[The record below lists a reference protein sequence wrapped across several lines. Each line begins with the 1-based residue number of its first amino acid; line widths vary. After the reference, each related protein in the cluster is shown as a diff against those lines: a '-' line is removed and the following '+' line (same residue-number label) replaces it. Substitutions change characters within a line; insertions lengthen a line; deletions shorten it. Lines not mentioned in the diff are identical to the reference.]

1 VIICHPLDVE
11 TALILITVKL
21 IIIMRLYINIL
32 IAFFVLSCSHHLPE
46 SNESWAVKMANAVIK
61 RYDSL
66 MYYNGFSPGWQYDIA
81 MLGQTIDKLGYL
93 DTIYTKYHEDYLNY
107 FVTDSGIR
115 KYKLEDYN
123 LDNVNPA
130 KGLITLYKRTGKEK
144 YLNAINLIVKQLE
157 QQPKTHS
164 GGYWHKKRYPWQ
176 MWLDGVYM
184 SSPFLAQYANE
195 FNKPA
200 WFDTVAFQIM
210 HIYSNT
216 LDPKTGLLYHAWD
229 ESKTQRW
236 CDPETVKTK
245 EFWGRAMGWYL
256 MAIVDVLDYLPV
268 DYPKRDS
275 IIKILAN
282 TSEALL
288 RVRDSKTGL
297 WYQVL
302 NKGGQEGN
310 YIEGS
315 CSAMFTYVFA
325 KGAKKGYLPAD
336 YLDIARKSFL
346 SMIDNFIITGDDG
359 LPVMTS
365 ICGAAGLGG
374 NPYRDGSYA
383 YYIGERKVNN
393 DPKGVA
399 PFIMAALE
407 LNM

>member
-1 VIICHPLDVE
+1 M
-11 TALILITVKL
+11 
-21 IIIMRLYINIL
+21 MRLYFKIIL
-32 IAFFVLSCSHHLPE
+32 IALFVLSCSHHSPE
-46 SNESWAVKMANAVIK
+46 NTESWAVKMANAIIK

-81 MLGQTIDKLGYL
+81 MLGQTIDKLGFI
-93 DTIYTKYHEDYLNY
+93 DTIYTKYHEDYLNH
-107 FVTDSGIR
+107 FVTDSGIK

-144 YLNAINLIVKQLE
+144 YLNAINIIIKQLE
-157 QQPKTHS
+157 NQPRTHS

-216 LDPKTGLLYHAWD
+216 RDPRTGLLYHAWD
-229 ESKTQRW
+229 ESRSQRW
-236 CDPETVKTK
+236 CDPGTGRSK

-256 MAIVDVLDYLPV
+256 MAIVDVLDYLPA

-275 IIKILAN
+275 IINILLN

-288 RVRDSKTGL
+288 RVRDPKTGL
-297 WYQVL
+297 WFQVL
-302 NKGGQEGN
+302 DKGGQKGN

-325 KGAKKGYLPAD
+325 KGAKKGYLPSKF
-336 YLDIARKSFL
+336 LDISKKSFL

-359 LPVMTS
+359 MPVMTN

-374 NPYRDGSYA
+374 NPYRDGSYE

-399 PFIMAALE
+399 PFIMAAME